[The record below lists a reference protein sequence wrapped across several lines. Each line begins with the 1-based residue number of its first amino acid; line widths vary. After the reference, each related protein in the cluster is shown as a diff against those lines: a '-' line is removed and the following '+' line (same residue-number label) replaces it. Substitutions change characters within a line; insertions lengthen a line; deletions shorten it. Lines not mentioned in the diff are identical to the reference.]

1 MTKLLL
7 SKALNFLLIILVLT
21 TAMVPGSSSHNFHA
35 GSNGVHAPGRQHTT
49 RPIVTGS
56 SVIGVVYDGGVM
68 LAADTLLSYGGMAK
82 QQRVPRLHAIS
93 GTSTIIGASGE
104 YSDFQTII
112 EILESESLE
121 ETRTSRALMDSLYS
135 SEEST
140 SAKVSAAS
148 TWNYLRFVMYSRR
161 NKFNPYWNDV
171 VVAGVDNDNKP
182 FLGMVDKI
190 GTTVKDNVIA
200 TGFGSYLALP
210 LLRDR
215 WTPTLTEGDARTL
228 LEDCCKILFYRD
240 CRASNTI
247 QIAKSVVGQATPL
260 ISDPYELD
268 TSWDAPDFVTA
279 ISVTDLE
286 GDGGW

>member
-1 MTKLLL
+1 MFPVA
-7 SKALNFLLIILVLT
+7 ST
-21 TAMVPGSSSHNFHA
+21 TSGSISFDNTRL
-35 GSNGVHAPGRQHTT
+35 GQRKHTT
-49 RPIVTGS
+49 RPIVTGT

-68 LAADTLLSYGGMAK
+68 LAADTLLSYGTMAK
-82 QQRVPRLHAIS
+82 QQKVSRLHAIT

-135 SEEST
+135 NEENT
-140 SAKVSAAS
+140 VPKVTAAS

-171 VVAGVDNDNKP
+171 VVAGIDNENKP

-200 TGFGSYLALP
+200 TGFGAYLALP

-215 WTPTLTEGDARTL
+215 WNPTLSEGDARTL
-228 LEDCCKILFYRD
+228 LEDCCKVLFYRD
-240 CRASNTI
+240 CRASNSI

-260 ISDPYELD
+260 ISEPYELE
-268 TSWDAPDFVTA
+268 TSWDAPEFINAV
-279 ISVTDLE
+279 SVTDLE